1 MTLFTLVLD
10 MAINNARSIK
20 SKLECGSD
28 TVGDVVSFKRRLCE
42 QLVLPLLHE
51 KDEQKQLEEQQDRS
65 RKKYK
70 QPSIDDVLGTII
82 DNLHMLSSIKM
93 RKDGRRFHDAHC
105 YLCLVFSMKS
115 KT

>member
-1 MTLFTLVLD
+1 MD
-10 MAINNARSIK
+10 GN
-20 SKLECGSD
+20 
-28 TVGDVVSFKRRLCE
+28 VVSFKRRLCK

-51 KDEQKQLEEQQDRS
+51 KDEQKQLQHQRNQLT
-65 RKKYK
+65 KKYK
-70 QPSIDDVLGTII
+70 RPGIDDVLGKI
-82 DNLHMLSSIKM
+82 DNLCMLSFLIM

>member
-20 SKLECGSD
+20 SKLELGSD
-28 TVGDVVSFKRRLCE
+28 TDGNVVSFKRRLCE

-51 KDEQKQLEEQQDRS
+51 KDEQKQLQEQRDRL

-70 QPSIDDVLGTII
+70 RPSIDDVLGTI
-82 DNLHMLSSIKM
+82 DNLHMFFSLKM
-93 RKDGRRFHDAHC
+93 RKDSWRFHDAHC
-105 YLCLVFSMKS
+105 YLC
-115 KT
+115 

>member
-1 MTLFTLVLD
+1 MD
-10 MAINNARSIK
+10 GN
-20 SKLECGSD
+20 
-28 TVGDVVSFKRRLCE
+28 VVSFKRRLCE

-51 KDEQKQLEEQQDRS
+51 KDEQKQLQEQQDRS

-70 QPSIDDVLGTII
+70 QPSIDDVLGTI
-82 DNLHMLSSIKM
+82 DNLHMLCSLKM
-93 RKDGRRFHDAHC
+93 RKYGQRFYDAHC